1 MKMPLAMVCLVF
13 LAAGCAPEP
22 PAPPEPSASPSLA
35 TLEPGVLTVCTYT
48 GFAPVSSKNESGEI
62 VGTDIT
68 FVRHFA
74 EENGLGLKF
83 KEADFAG
90 IWERPGRDECD
101 LAAAGIA
108 PLDTRKSP
116 GVVWS
121 APYFNVQRTLLI
133 RKADAGV
140 LHTIADF
147 KGRTVAF
154 TTGSTAEVDSR
165 ARAPEGTLFRG
176 YTNQQ
181 DPITDLLGGK
191 IDAFGEGSISNEYL
205 ARIHPEL
212 AVIDAHEM
220 SPPETFS
227 LPTREASHLLE
238 TLDPWIEAHKSEYA
252 KELE

>member
-1 MKMPLAMVCLVF
+1 MKMPLAIVCL
-13 LAAGCAPEP
+13 LSIAAGCAQEP
-22 PAPPEPSASPSLA
+22 PPPSESSASPGLA

-48 GFAPVSSKNESGEI
+48 GFAPVSSKDEKGEI

-68 FVRHFA
+68 FVRRFA
-74 EENGLGLKF
+74 EENGLALKF

-90 IWERPGRDECD
+90 IWERPGRGECD

-108 PLDTRKSP
+108 PLDSRKSP

-133 RKADAGV
+133 RKADADE

-181 DPITDLLGGK
+181 DPIADLLGGK

-220 SPPETFS
+220 DPRETFS
-227 LPTREASHLLE
+227 LPTREASGLLE
-238 TLDPWIEAHKSEYA
+238 KLDPWIEAHKSEYA
-252 KELE
+252 KELK

>member
-1 MKMPLAMVCLVF
+1 MKTPLAIVCLVS

-22 PAPPEPSASPSLA
+22 PAPSPSPALA

-74 EENGLGLKF
+74 EENDLAVKF

-90 IWERPGRDECD
+90 IWERPGRGECD

-108 PLDTRKSP
+108 PLDSRKSP

-133 RKADAGV
+133 RKADADV

-181 DPITDLLGGK
+181 DPITDLLAGE

-205 ARIHPEL
+205 ARLHPEL

-220 SPPETFS
+220 DPPETFS
-227 LPTREASHLLE
+227 LPTREASRLLE
-238 TLDPWIEAHKSEYA
+238 ALDAWIEEHKSEYA

>member
-1 MKMPLAMVCLVF
+1 MRMPLAIVCLVV

-22 PAPPEPSASPSLA
+22 PAPSESSASAGLA
-35 TLEPGVLTVCTYT
+35 TVEPNVLTVCTYT
-48 GFAPVSSKNESGEI
+48 GFAPVSSKDESGEI

-74 EENGLGLKF
+74 EEHGLGLKF

-108 PLDTRKSP
+108 PLDSRKSA

-133 RKADAGV
+133 RKADAGE

-147 KGRTVAF
+147 KGRTIGF
-154 TTGSTAEVDSR
+154 TTGSTAEKDTR
-165 ARAPEGTLFRG
+165 ERAPEGTLFKG

-181 DPITDLLGGK
+181 DPLNDLLGGT

-205 ARIHPEL
+205 ARLHPEL

-220 SPPETFS
+220 NPPETFS
-227 LPTREASHLLE
+227 LPTREAGNLLA
-238 TLDPWIEAHKSEYA
+238 TLDPWIEAHKAEYA
-252 KELE
+252 KELD

>member
-1 MKMPLAMVCLVF
+1 MKTPLAIVCFVF
-13 LAAGCAPEP
+13 VAAGCAPPP
-22 PAPPEPSASPSLA
+22 PAPPASRSLA
-35 TLEPGVLTVCTYT
+35 TIEPGALTVCTYT
-48 GFAPVSSKNESGEI
+48 GFAPVSSKDASGEI

-74 EENGLGLKF
+74 EQNGLRLKF

-133 RKADAGV
+133 RKADAEK
-140 LHTIADF
+140 LRTIAYF

-154 TTGSTAEVDSR
+154 TTGSTAEKDSR
-165 ARAPEGTLFRG
+165 ERAPEGTLFRG

-181 DPITDLLGGK
+181 EPIADLLGGK

-220 SPPETFS
+220 RPPETFS

-238 TLDPWIEAHKSEYA
+238 KLDPWIGAHKSEYA
-252 KELE
+252 QER

>member
-1 MKMPLAMVCLVF
+1 MKMPPAIVCLVSI
-13 LAAGCAPEP
+13 AAGCAPAP
-22 PAPPEPSASPSLA
+22 PAPSASPSLA

-74 EENGLGLKF
+74 EQNGLGLKF
-83 KEADFAG
+83 TEADFDG
-90 IWERPGRDECD
+90 IWKRPGRDECD

-108 PLDTRKSP
+108 PLETRKSP

-238 TLDPWIEAHKSEYA
+238 TLDPWVEAHKSEYA
-252 KELE
+252 TELD

>member
-1 MKMPLAMVCLVF
+1 MKTSLAIVCLF
-13 LAAGCAPEP
+13 SIAAGCAPKE
-22 PAPPEPSASPSLA
+22 PAPPASPSLA
-35 TLEPGVLTVCTYT
+35 TIEPGVLTVCTYT
-48 GFAPVSSKNESGEI
+48 GFAPVSSKDESGEI

-68 FVRHFA
+68 FVQHFA
-74 EENGLGLKF
+74 TENGLAVKF

-90 IWERPGRDECD
+90 IWERPGRGECD

-108 PLDTRKSP
+108 PLDSRKSP
-116 GVVWS
+116 GVIWS

-133 RKADAGV
+133 RKADADE
-140 LHTIADF
+140 LRTIADF

-181 DPITDLLGGK
+181 DPITDLLGGE

-205 ARIHPEL
+205 ARLHPEL

-220 SPPETFS
+220 DPPETFS
-227 LPTREASHLLE
+227 LPTREASQLQP
-238 TLDPWIEAHKSEYA
+238 TLDAWIEEHKSEYA
-252 KELE
+252 KELK